1 MLPYPLTRHI
11 IYYITLILFMLLQ
24 IETTL
29 HCSYVSVY
37 LSTKP
42 LVPQQKHPNDKSSQI
57 TCIDWLQKTSNILI
71 AGEQRKPNQN
81 ISLLSNAYQ
90 LLFDGMGFI
99 HKYQH
104 KVSFIRQSN
113 NSIRMRV
120 TKKVK
125 TKNKNPPQK
134 QKPNKTQTS

>member
-1 MLPYPLTRHI
+1 
-11 IYYITLILFMLLQ
+11 MLLQ